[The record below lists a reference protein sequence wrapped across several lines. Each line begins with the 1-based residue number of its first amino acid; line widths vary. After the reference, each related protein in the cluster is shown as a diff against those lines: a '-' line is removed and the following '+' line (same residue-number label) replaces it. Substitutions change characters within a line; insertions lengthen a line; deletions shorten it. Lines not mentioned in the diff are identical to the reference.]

1 MSKLLPSWVIGDIE
15 VDEDIDNYFAALD
28 EHDRNWSIKEEQNN
42 RKLGV
47 RVLTEEQFGRL
58 HSVPQTKGKTLVGTH
73 SYDILANAKYSD
85 DFQYISANVY
95 NREKFIIDSDS
106 DEATDG
112 AQPNVTRVVLSLGY
126 LTEIEA
132 KGLVLEKRQ
141 FAQMQRQ
148 KNEMV
153 TYV

>member
-1 MSKLLPSWVIGDIE
+1 
-15 VDEDIDNYFAALD
+15 
-28 EHDRNWSIKEEQNN
+28 
-42 RKLGV
+42 
-47 RVLTEEQFGRL
+47 
-58 HSVPQTKGKTLVGTH
+58 
-73 SYDILANAKYSD
+73 
-85 DFQYISANVY
+85 VY
-95 NREKFIIDSDS
+95 NRNKFIIDSDS
-106 DEATDG
+106 DEATDEV
-112 AQPNVTRVVLSLGY
+112 QPNVTRVVLSLGY